1 MPSALRRE
9 PVGITPIRRGN
20 RSLDTKSSALT
31 SVPEVPRFVTAY
43 AVAAQRTAL
52 KLIWRFSF
60 LMICRKPEFP
70 SSPCEYWVYRY
81 EGALNGIG
89 YAVVLLS
96 YPKNL
101 FRKGQ
106 ALRLFLC
113 SDPSFSDERILSHYN
128 HHADRYAVGTNR
140 DERVQT
146 SGRLSYKI

>member
-1 MPSALRRE
+1 MGIKYSAL
-9 PVGITPIRRGN
+9 I
-20 RSLDTKSSALT
+20 SALEI
-31 SVPEVPRFVTAY
+31 PLFVTNC
-43 AVAAQRTAL
+43 AVAVRKTDL
-52 KLIWRFSF
+52 KLIWRSSF